1 MILSFGYCKIKG
13 CNWALVVID
22 YISVVEEK
30 VFYQNVLTKPF
41 FFFFSFFFFFQK
53 KTKGEEVLEKVF
65 IHLNVLEKDYF
76 GLRYIDRDSQSV
88 CSFFVGMNFISH
100 GSIIRA
106 TEKNSQLLAAPLI
119 FKAIMWRAVV
129 LPPLARVEYY

>member
-1 MILSFGYCKIKG
+1 M
-13 CNWALVVID
+13 
-22 YISVVEEK
+22 EEK
-30 VFYQNVLTKPF
+30 FFFKNLLNKPF
-41 FFFFSFFFFFQK
+41 FFFFFFFFQK

-88 CSFFVGMNFISH
+88 CSFFVGMNFFSH

-106 TEKNSQLLAAPLI
+106 TQKNSQLLAALLI
-119 FKAIMWRAVV
+119 FKAIM
-129 LPPLARVEYY
+129 

>member
-1 MILSFGYCKIKG
+1 MILSFGYYKIKG

-22 YISVVEEK
+22 YISVLKEK
-30 VFYQNVLTKPF
+30 VFYQNVLTKL
-41 FFFFSFFFFFQK
+41 FFFFQK

-88 CSFFVGMNFISH
+88 CSFFVGMNFFSH

-106 TEKNSQLLAAPLI
+106 TEKNSQLLAAPLV
-119 FKAIMWRAVV
+119 FKAIM
-129 LPPLARVEYY
+129 

>member
-1 MILSFGYCKIKG
+1 M
-13 CNWALVVID
+13 
-22 YISVVEEK
+22 EEK
-30 VFYQNVLTKPF
+30 VFYQKVLTKPF
-41 FFFFSFFFFFQK
+41 FFVFCFLFFFFQK

-88 CSFFVGMNFISH
+88 CSFFVGMNFFSH

-106 TEKNSQLLAAPLI
+106 TEKNSQLLAALLI
-119 FKAIMWRAVV
+119 FKAIM
-129 LPPLARVEYY
+129 

>member
-30 VFYQNVLTKPF
+30 VFYKNVLTKPF
-41 FFFFSFFFFFQK
+41 FFFFFQK

-106 TEKNSQLLAAPLI
+106 TEKNSQLLAAPLV
-119 FKAIMWRAVV
+119 FKAIM
-129 LPPLARVEYY
+129 

>member
-1 MILSFGYCKIKG
+1 MILSFGYYKIKG

-30 VFYQNVLTKPF
+30 VFYKNVLTKPF
-41 FFFFSFFFFFQK
+41 FFFFFQK

-106 TEKNSQLLAAPLI
+106 TEKNSQLLAAPLV
-119 FKAIMWRAVV
+119 FKAIM
-129 LPPLARVEYY
+129 